1 MTDTSSAG
9 DAAALAPASIA
20 ATIAAVDP
28 SRFHALLEALPQQA
42 RDAWALGRSW
52 PMPDTFRT
60 PSRVVLLGMGGSA
73 AGADIVS
80 ALARHTGR
88 VPVDIVRNYRAPI
101 VDGDALVV
109 ACSFSGNTEEVLEAF
124 EATLDSGAM
133 RLALTTGGRLAA
145 LAAEHGVPAIT
156 YAWDGPPRTALGYS
170 LFTLLAVLARLEAV
184 PITDEEAEAALAGIE
199 DATARHGIAAEPN
212 EAKRAAIAIGKRL
225 PVIIGADF
233 LDAAARRFAAEVSEN
248 AKQWAFAAAL
258 PEFNHNTLE
267 ALASPDGVPRAV
279 AAIILDSPAVHPRN
293 RLRATESL
301 RLMQEAEADAQIVD
315 VGGTGPLEAIVRAT
329 TFASWTSY
337 YLALLRGVDPMPVE
351 VIDRLKGRMTGR

>member
-1 MTDTSSAG
+1 MTNAPGVDA
-9 DAAALAPASIA
+9 AAALAPATIA
-20 ATIAAVDP
+20 ARIAAVDP

-42 RDAWALGRSW
+42 RDAWALGRAW

-80 ALARHTGR
+80 ALARHAGR
-88 VPVDIVRNYRAPI
+88 VPVEIVRNYRAPI

-124 EATLDSGAM
+124 EGTLKSGGM
-133 RLALTTGGRLAA
+133 HLALTTGGRLAA
-145 LAAEHGVPAIT
+145 LASEQGVPTIS
-156 YAWDGPPRTALGYS
+156 YAWDGPPRSALGYS
-170 LFTLLAVLARLEAV
+170 LFTLLAVLARLDAV
-184 PITDEEAEAALAGIE
+184 PVTDEDAQAALAGIE
-199 DATARHGIAAEPN
+199 DATKRYGITAEPN

-225 PVIIGADF
+225 PVIIGTDF

-258 PEFNHNTLE
+258 PEFNHNTLQ
-267 ALASPDGVPRAV
+267 ALDSPDGAPGGIAP
-279 AAIILDSPAVHPRN
+279 IILDSPAVHPRN
-293 RLRATESL
+293 RRRAAESL
-301 RLMQEAEADAQIVD
+301 HLLHEANVAAQIID

-337 YLALLRGVDPMPVE
+337 YLALLQGADPMPVDA
-351 VIDRLKGRMTGR
+351 IDRLKDRMSDA